1 MRLKMRGFAAA
12 CCLAVIGAWSPVATA
27 DAVIVNGK
35 HWVESSHQLKKAYLL
50 GVANVLDVEE
60 AYYGANPPSDT
71 QSYIPRAVRGLT
83 AGGYTVDTVLTG
95 LDAWYA
101 ANPESLDRPVL
112 EIIWAEMVVPNLA
125 QAQ

>member
-1 MRLKMRGFAAA
+1 MRSRMQGFVAA
-12 CCLAVIGAWSPVATA
+12 CCLVAIWAWSPGAKA
-27 DAVIVNGK
+27 DAVMVTGK
-35 HWVESSHQLKKAYLL
+35 HWVESSQQLKKAYLL

-60 AYYGANPPSDT
+60 AYYGTNPASDA
-71 QSYIPRAVRGLT
+71 QSYIPRAVKGLT
-83 AGGYTVDTVLTG
+83 AGGYTVDTVLSR

-112 EIIWAEMVVPNLA
+112 EIIWVEMVVPNLA